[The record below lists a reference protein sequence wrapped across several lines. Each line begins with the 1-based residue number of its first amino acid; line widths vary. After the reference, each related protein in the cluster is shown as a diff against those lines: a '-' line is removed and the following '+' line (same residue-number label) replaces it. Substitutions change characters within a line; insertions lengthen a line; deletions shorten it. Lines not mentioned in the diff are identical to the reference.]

1 MNKSSI
7 VFGNYDKSIM
17 SKGKEDEYTD
27 KIDETELSQISSC
40 ERESKYIDEQ
50 SQDDLTSLNK
60 AHLDIH
66 TKSRL
71 GQSESES
78 NFFNDEQ
85 SIKSNMLGSLM
96 GRDKDQSDLSSYK
109 RSDLND
115 ATITESRGLYNQTEA
130 EDIESIDN
138 VQIPIGD
145 SHTFGMLE

>member
-27 KIDETELSQISSC
+27 KIEETELSQISSS
-40 ERESKYIDEQ
+40 ERESKWRIDEEQ

-60 AHLDIH
+60 AHLDIQ

-109 RSDLND
+109 RSEMHD
-115 ATITESRGLYNQTEA
+115 ATITESRGLYDQTE
-130 EDIESIDN
+130 ESIDN
-138 VQIPIGD
+138 V
-145 SHTFGMLE
+145 